1 MRSRTKL
8 VAEATLTAVATAL
21 LVAAACAPGGSST
34 STASAPA
41 GDAAASAGD
50 PSAPSGELP
59 VGASPTQ
66 ASAAAA
72 PASGAAPTA
81 PTSSS
86 ACLDLAVDITND
98 PPDGGLPMNN
108 ATTAG
113 DAGSSDRLASI
124 LDRVQQHRNRFRCC
138 FDLWG
143 RNNPGREVKVTLS
156 LELEPTGKLAK
167 AGFKA
172 DETEL
177 TDAAVEGCMREVA
190 ERIDYPA
197 SPSGKLTTY
206 NHRFQFKAR
215 R

>member
-1 MRSRTKL
+1 MRSRSKL
-8 VAEATLTAVATAL
+8 IAEATFTAVATAL
-21 LVAAACAPGGSST
+21 LVAAACAPGGSSSSTATAPPSDGAT
-34 STASAPA
+34 STGDTAPPPSEGAVSAGAPQGSA
-41 GDAAASAGD
+41 TGAPAASAAQA
-50 PSAPSGELP
+50 APS
-59 VGASPTQ
+59 S
-66 ASAAAA
+66 
-72 PASGAAPTA
+72 SG
-81 PTSSS
+81 

-98 PPDGGLPMNN
+98 PPDGGVPMNN

-124 LDRVQQHRNRFRCC
+124 LERVQQHRSRFRCC

-167 AGFKA
+167 AGFKP

-177 TDAAVEGCMREVA
+177 VDGAVEGCMREVA
-190 ERIDYPA
+190 ERIDFPP

>member
-1 MRSRTKL
+1 MRSRSRL
-8 VAEATLTAVATAL
+8 VAEASFTVVATAL
-21 LVAAACAPGGSST
+21 LVAAACAPGGSSS

-41 GDAAASAGD
+41 GDAVTASGSTPPSSAAPEGSNAPQGTAAGQAASAATA
-50 PSAPSGELP
+50 APS
-59 VGASPTQ
+59 S
-66 ASAAAA
+66 
-72 PASGAAPTA
+72 SG
-81 PTSSS
+81 

-98 PPDGGLPMNN
+98 PPDGGVAMNN

-124 LDRVQQHRNRFRCC
+124 LERVQQHRSRFRCC

-143 RNNPGREVKVTLS
+143 RSNPGREVKVTLS

-167 AGFKA
+167 AGFKP

-177 TDAAVEGCMREVA
+177 ADAAVEGCMREVA
-190 ERIDYPA
+190 EHIDYPP

>member
-1 MRSRTKL
+1 MRSRSRL
-8 VAEATLTAVATAL
+8 VAEATFTAFATAL
-21 LVAAACAPGGSST
+21 LVAAACAPGGSSS

-41 GDAAASAGD
+41 GDGAVAESGAATPPSETPASVSATPGSTSPEQAASAG
-50 PSAPSGELP
+50 A
-59 VGASPTQ
+59 
-66 ASAAAA
+66 
-72 PASGAAPTA
+72 TA
-81 PTSSS
+81 PPSSS

-98 PPDGGLPMNN
+98 PPDGGVAMNN

-124 LDRVQQHRNRFRCC
+124 LERVQQHRSRFRCC

-156 LELEPTGKLAK
+156 LELDPTGKLAK
-167 AGFKA
+167 ASFKP
-172 DETEL
+172 DETEMV
-177 TDAAVEGCMREVA
+177 DAAVEGCMREVA
-190 ERIDYPA
+190 ERIDYPP

>member
-1 MRSRTKL
+1 MRSRSKL
-8 VAEATLTAVATAL
+8 IAEATLTAVATAL
-21 LVAAACAPGGSST
+21 CVAAACAPGGSSS
-34 STASAPA
+34 STASASA
-41 GDAAASAGD
+41 SDAVTSVVGDAP
-50 PSAPSGELP
+50 PSNEAPI
-59 VGASPTQ
+59 GADPTQ
-66 ASAAAA
+66 GSQTAA
-72 PASGAAPTA
+72 PASGAAP
-81 PTSSS
+81 SSS
-86 ACLDLAVDITND
+86 GACLDLAVEITND

-124 LDRVQQHRNRFRCC
+124 LERVQQHRNRFRCC

-167 AGFKA
+167 AGFKP

-177 TDAAVEGCMREVA
+177 SDAAVEGCMREVA
-190 ERIDYPA
+190 ERIDYPP